1 MICRN
6 PCDTTVWRWIENSKC
21 CYVCS
26 CLAQSR
32 CYYRANNSCSKSRD
46 VGALRAWS
54 SLSCA
59 WIVLWM
65 IFEWSLLVLWVA
77 LSSLQVISV
86 LSLCNLWFA
95 SELFLCVLWV
105 AFWVC
110 SWLVSINLQCAQN
123 TFWVHFEWSLE
134 GQWICS
140 EQFLSNHWIISF
152 ALSILFAESGLWE
165 CLCST
170 NHNKSRSDL
179 WVCSGLSQECS
190 SSVLCVISQWSLIRS
205 ASFLSCTEMSL
216 CCSEFKLE
224 FEQDVLFSN
233 EVPLAL

>member
-179 WVCSGLSQECS
+179 WVCSGLSL
-190 SSVLCVISQWSLIRS
+190 SVLRVYSALSRSDLWLGLQVFWVAQRCLCV
-205 ASFLSCTEMSL
+205 ALS
-216 CCSEFKLE
+216 
-224 FEQDVLFSN
+224 SN
-233 EVPLAL
+233 LNLNRMYYFQMKFH